1 MKLISW
7 NVEHSPARYKVTEKG
22 RLGRVVDAIREEH
35 PDLFALIEVVG
46 RHVFTALVRAF
57 PG

>member
-7 NVEHSPARYKVTEKG
+7 NVEHFTGKVQGDREG